1 MADIVSIKELLEAG
15 AHFGHQTSRWHPRM
29 KEYIFAKRDGIHIID
44 LERTA
49 SMMGKA
55 CEFVRQ
61 VASEGGEVLFV
72 GTKKQA
78 HDSIEEEAQRCGM
91 FYVNQRWIGGTL
103 TNFAT
108 IQARI
113 DYLVRLEDQ
122 QARGGFSQL
131 PKKEVLKIQEKI
143 DRLNRQMG
151 GFKEMTRL
159 PAALFI
165 VDTTKE
171 AIAIAEARRVGIPI
185 VAVVDSN
192 SNPVEIDYLIPANDD
207 AIRTIRLVCT
217 KIANSVLEGK
227 AGAAMAAAEEGE
239 GEEPE
244 ELGPGLDSEP
254 LVFTPDD
261 E

>member
-244 ELGPGLDSEP
+244 ELGPVLDSEP

>member
-1 MADIVSIKELLEAG
+1 
-15 AHFGHQTSRWHPRM
+15 M
-29 KEYIFAKRDGIHIID
+29 KQYIFAKRDGIHIID

-49 SMMGKA
+49 SMLDKA
-55 CEFVRQ
+55 CEFVKQ
-61 VASEGGEVLFV
+61 VAADGGDVLFV

-122 QARGGFSQL
+122 RDRGGFSGL
-131 PKKEVLKIQEKI
+131 PKKEILKIEEKI
-143 DRLNRQMG
+143 ARMNRQMG

-159 PAALFI
+159 PSALFI
-165 VDTTKE
+165 IDTTKE
-171 AIAIAEARRVGIPI
+171 AIAIAEARRVGVSI
-185 VAVVDSN
+185 VAVVDTN
-192 SNPVEIDYLIPANDD
+192 SNPFEIDYPVPANDD

-217 KIANSVLEGK
+217 KIANSVLDGK
-227 AGAAMAAAEEGE
+227 AGAAMAAVEEGE

-244 ELGPGLDSEP
+244 ELEPELDGEP

>member
-49 SMMGKA
+49 KMLGKA
-55 CEFVRQ
+55 CEFVKQ
-61 VASEGGEVLFV
+61 VAAEGGEVLFV

-113 DYLVRLEDQ
+113 DHLVRLEDQ
-122 QARGGFSQL
+122 HARGGFKQL

-244 ELGPGLDSEP
+244 ELGPVLDSEP